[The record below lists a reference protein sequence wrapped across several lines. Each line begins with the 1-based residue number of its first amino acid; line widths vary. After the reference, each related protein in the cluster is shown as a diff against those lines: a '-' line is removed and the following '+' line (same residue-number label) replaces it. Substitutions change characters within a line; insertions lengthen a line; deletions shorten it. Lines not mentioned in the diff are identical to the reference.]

1 MAVLPPQTRFTCSSE
16 ELFTLA
22 AVLGGET
29 LIGVPDPFPG
39 WLTEEIEAAVNKA
52 CENLIRRGYLQEQN
66 GALQMD
72 VLVAALVATVAEPDT
87 VVILTAH
94 QPPQMPQQEAFYWR
108 PPLIVHLRHEE
119 EALHLAALSS
129 AEEIPSL
136 VRKAWALEMQQ
147 PARAQGFAVLQE
159 TLDAVREAL
168 GQGEQEAI
176 QVLHRSGVESGN
188 ARAFVQ
194 TLQTGTR
201 NGALTALRPLET
213 TWQVSGIGMLEGENG
228 LWRLRPFQ
236 RQNAE
241 WVECTP
247 CSADDL
253 IAEMQLFLERFLPL
267 EG

>member
-1 MAVLPPQTRFTCSSE
+1 MAVLPSQTRFTCSSE

-22 AVLGGET
+22 AVLGGKT

-52 CENLIRRGYLQEQN
+52 CENLIRCGYLQEQN

-72 VLVAALVATVAEPDT
+72 VLVAALVAAVAEPDT

-94 QPPQMPQQEAFYWR
+94 QPPQMPQQKAFYWR
-108 PPLIVHLRHEE
+108 PPLIVYLRHEE

-129 AEEIPSL
+129 TEEIPSL
-136 VRKAWALEMQQ
+136 VRKAWELEMQQ
-147 PARAQGFAVLQE
+147 PARAQGFAVLQK

-176 QVLHRSGVESGN
+176 RVLHRSGVESGD
-188 ARAFVQ
+188 ARAFVR

-247 CSADDL
+247 CSADEL
-253 IAEMQLFLERFLPL
+253 IEEVQLFLKRFLPI
-267 EG
+267 ED

>member
-1 MAVLPPQTRFTCSSE
+1 MAALPTETRFICSPA

-22 AVLGGET
+22 TILGGET

-39 WLTEEIEAAVNKA
+39 WLTEEIEAAVHQA
-52 CENLIRRGYLQEQN
+52 YEDLIRRGYLQEQN
-66 GALQMD
+66 GALSMD
-72 VLVAALVATVAEPDT
+72 VLVAALVAAVAEPDT

-108 PPLIVHLRHEE
+108 PPLIVHLHPEE
-119 EALHLAALSS
+119 SLYTLTALSS
-129 AEEIPSL
+129 SKEIL
-136 VRKAWALEMQQ
+136 ALIREAWGLEAQKPVQ
-147 PARAQGFAVLQE
+147 AQGFAVPQE
-159 TLDAVREAL
+159 ALDAAREAL

-176 QVLHRSGVESGN
+176 RVLHRSGVEFGH
-188 ARAFVQ
+188 ARAFVR

-253 IAEMQLFLERFLPL
+253 IEEMQLFLERFLPL

>member
-52 CENLIRRGYLQEQN
+52 RENLIRCGYLQEQD

-72 VLVAALVATVAEPDT
+72 VLIAALVAAVAEPDT
-87 VVILTAH
+87 VVILTVH

-108 PPLIVHLRHEE
+108 PPLTVHLHPEE
-119 EALHLAALSS
+119 GSLHLAALSS

-136 VRKAWALEMQQ
+136 VQKTWGLEMQK
-147 PARAQGFAVLQE
+147 PVRAQGFAVPQE
-159 TLDAVREAL
+159 VLDAVREAL
-168 GQGEQEAI
+168 GQGEQKAI
-176 QVLHRSGVESGN
+176 RVLHRSGVESGS
-188 ARAFVQ
+188 ARAFVR

-201 NGALTALRPLET
+201 NGTLISLRPLET
-213 TWQVSGIGMLEGENG
+213 TWQVDGIGILEGENG

-247 CSADDL
+247 CSADEL
-253 IAEMQLFLERFLPL
+253 TEEIHSFLERFLPI
-267 EG
+267 ED